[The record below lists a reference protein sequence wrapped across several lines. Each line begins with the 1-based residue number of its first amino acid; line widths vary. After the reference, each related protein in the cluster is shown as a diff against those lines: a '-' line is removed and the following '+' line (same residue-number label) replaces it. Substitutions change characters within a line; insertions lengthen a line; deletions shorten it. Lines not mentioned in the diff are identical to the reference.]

1 MWEGGAGSCGLVA
14 KLCEVLPPSAVIIVI
29 VIVFFY
35 QEHTEHTKDSV
46 FSMST
51 AHHTNLKRSRHWFP
65 NKSQGCSDREREKC
79 QRTVGVAVP
88 VLLRY
93 KMFYNMILMLS
104 ILVSIKVYIYS
115 SWTFSVIFNDF
126 SATSYRAAQGVLFS
140 ETASLLNKNWQRTTL
155 VAVCFIKCFD
165 ILPLLPFSIVINRM
179 EISQQ

>member
-1 MWEGGAGSCGLVA
+1 M
-14 KLCEVLPPSAVIIVI
+14 P
-29 VIVFFY
+29 
-35 QEHTEHTKDSV
+35 EHTKDIV
-46 FSMST
+46 CSMST

-93 KMFYNMILMLS
+93 IFQNVLQYGFDVVYFS
-104 ILVSIKVYIYS
+104 INKSLHLELIN
-115 SWTFSVIFNDF
+115 FFDDF

-155 VAVCFIKCFD
+155 VTVCFMKWFD

-179 EISQQ
+179 EISQR